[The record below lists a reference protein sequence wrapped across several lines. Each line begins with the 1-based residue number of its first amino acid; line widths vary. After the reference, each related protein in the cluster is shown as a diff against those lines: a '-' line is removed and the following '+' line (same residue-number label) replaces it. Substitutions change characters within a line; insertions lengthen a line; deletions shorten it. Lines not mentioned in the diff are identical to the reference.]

1 MCQQQRLTECH
12 LPSKVAKRVTNS
24 LVVAAGRLAGYRL
37 VVAESAQAFIARK
50 KAELLATPVYAKDI
64 GRAGRLIW
72 QREAV
77 SLRVQS
83 NHPQKVFMVERLRL
97 ARIEGD
103 VLRDGGAREGDVEYR
118 FGYYTVSRSDRWW
131 WGQYA
136 PFIPVGDLWPLLEQ
150 ARAEGTIA

>member
-1 MCQQQRLTECH
+1 M
-12 LPSKVAKRVTNS
+12 
-24 LVVAAGRLAGYRL
+24 VAAGRLAGYRL

-50 KAELLATPVYAKDI
+50 KAELLATPAYAKDI

-103 VLRDGGAREGDVEYR
+103 VLRDGGAQEGDVEYR